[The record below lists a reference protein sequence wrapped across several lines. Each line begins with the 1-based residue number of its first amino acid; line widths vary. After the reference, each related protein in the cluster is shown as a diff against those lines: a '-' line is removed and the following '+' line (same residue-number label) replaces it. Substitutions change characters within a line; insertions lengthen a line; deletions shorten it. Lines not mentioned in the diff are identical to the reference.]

1 MKALVMERFGAAL
14 DLREVPDPH
23 CPADGV
29 IVAGGAVATSIPE
42 TWPSK
47 VIASIC

>member
-29 IVAGGAVATSIPE
+29 IVGIQ
-42 TWPSK
+42 W
-47 VIASIC
+47 CCRM